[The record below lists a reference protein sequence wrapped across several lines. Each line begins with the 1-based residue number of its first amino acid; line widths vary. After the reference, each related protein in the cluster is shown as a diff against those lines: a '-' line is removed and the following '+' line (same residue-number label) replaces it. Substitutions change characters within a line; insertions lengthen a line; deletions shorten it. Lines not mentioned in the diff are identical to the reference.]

1 MLQRI
6 HYKPLEI
13 VFDIDED
20 YNELVQQNNEIS
32 LFTLELY
39 GLILFNLF
47 LDIEHLASKTVL
59 YLNYLT
65 LNFHTM
71 ASIPSYL

>member
-59 YLNYLT
+59 YLNY
-65 LNFHTM
+65 
-71 ASIPSYL
+71 

>member
-20 YNELVQQNNEIS
+20 YNEIVQQNNEIS

-47 LDIEHLASKTVL
+47 LDIERLASKTVL

-65 LNFHTM
+65 LNFDTM

>member
-6 HYKPLEI
+6 HHKPLEI

-20 YNELVQQNNEIS
+20 YNEIVQQNNEIS

-47 LDIEHLASKTVL
+47 LDIERLASKTVL

-65 LNFHTM
+65 LNFDTM

>member
-6 HYKPLEI
+6 HQRPLEI
-13 VFDIDED
+13 VFDSDED

-47 LDIEHLASKTVL
+47 LDIERLASKQSFT
-59 YLNYLT
+59 
-65 LNFHTM
+65 
-71 ASIPSYL
+71 